1 MKLKVFFFRIVTE
14 RKSLSLFR
22 FLLSLVFILDHYFPW
37 GGAGRGFI
45 VILTVNKQYIL
56 HIFQL
61 QTQKRAPLSC
71 GRSRRSCLRLWGW
84 WRNETHS
91 CLYWK
96 SRDWRRGL
104 RTGTWKASCSPRAM
118 NSTGPRRMM
127 GNTRRNKLTEQV
139 YLSVFLNNLGD
150 FIHNSF
156 YVDYSVSQDWHEWTE
171 ISGMLLITMKMVQ
184 NLYLICCELVLSS
197 QESSSISN
205 GTCANDLLHSH

>member
-1 MKLKVFFFRIVTE
+1 MKLKVFFFRIVTHRE
-14 RKSLSLFR
+14 EKFVTLVR
-22 FLLSLVFILDHYFPW
+22 FQISFFILDHYFPW
-37 GGAGRGFI
+37 GVAGRGFI
-45 VILTVNKQYIL
+45 VILTVNKQCIL

-71 GRSRRSCLRLWGW
+71 GRSRRSCLRLWGQ
-84 WRNETHS
+84 WRDETRW

-118 NSTGPRRMM
+118 NSTGRRRMM

-139 YLSVFLNNLGD
+139 YLSKESGW
-150 FIHNSF
+150 F
-156 YVDYSVSQDWHEWTE
+156 YSQQLLCGLFSVSRDWHERTE
-171 ISGMLLITMKMVQ
+171 ISGMLLLTMKMAQ
-184 NLYLICCELVLSS
+184 NLYLVCCELLLSS